1 MASCSK
7 SFSFESNTAN
17 FASSTSAG
25 SFVFGSSAINSS
37 SAFAFRKKKSI
48 AKRGC
53 KCHTSS
59 PSHTSDATAALS
71 AEQAPSGI
79 VSFEAKS
86 DGEKKPLSNSPL
98 PLTLVTRIL
107 NGIPQN
113 PYFYQLRNYSELTRK
128 NLISAW
134 DQTFE
139 ETVIEIHSLQ
149 AMDFWVRAKTLWKT
163 IEELQNLGYNVIALR
178 RRLVDLGDIMME
190 LKSSQLQIKG
200 LKIKAENHRME
211 KSRLLSLIVNLQEL
225 AKKEE
230 DCMESKLIEA
240 TKLENE
246 LLKFD
251 AAFAKLAVKPI

>member
-1 MASCSK
+1 MASFSK

-17 FASSTSAG
+17 FASSTSG
-25 SFVFGSSAINSS
+25 SFVFGSSAVNSS
-37 SAFAFRKKKSI
+37 SALGFRKKERI
-48 AKRGC
+48 DKRRN
-53 KCHTSS
+53 KCRTSS
-59 PSHTSDATAALS
+59 PLHTSDAIGTLS

-79 VSFEAKS
+79 VSFKAKS

-98 PLTLVTRIL
+98 PLTMVTRIL
-107 NGIPQN
+107 NGIPQS
-113 PYFYQLRNYSELTRK
+113 PHFYQLRNYSELTRN

-134 DQTFE
+134 DRIFE

-149 AMDFWVRAKTLWKT
+149 AMDFWIRAKRLWKT

-178 RRLVDLGDIMME
+178 RRLVDLGDIMTE
-190 LKSSQLQIKG
+190 LKWFQFQIKG
-200 LKIKAENHRME
+200 LKIKAENHKME
-211 KSRLLSLIVNLQEL
+211 KSRLLSLIENMQAL

-246 LLKFD
+246 LPKFD
-251 AAFAKLAVKPI
+251 AALAKLAIKPI